1 MDHFIYFL
9 YKSKCIDHF
18 DLTAIDQVESAEV
31 LSACLDHL
39 SSKYMFYP
47 VD

>member
-1 MDHFIYFL
+1 MDHFIYFP

-18 DLTAIDQVESAEV
+18 DLTTIDQVEAEV
-31 LSACLDHL
+31 LSVCLDHL